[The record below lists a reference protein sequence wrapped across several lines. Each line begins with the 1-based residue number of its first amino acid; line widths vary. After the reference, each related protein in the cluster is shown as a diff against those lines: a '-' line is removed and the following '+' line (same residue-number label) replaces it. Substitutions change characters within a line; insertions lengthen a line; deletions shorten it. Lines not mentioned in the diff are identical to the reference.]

1 MRRLGFAGV
10 AALAVATAGCAA
22 SSPGAINAAGT
33 RVLAPAVQHL
43 REVAH
48 TGNVGALRAAV
59 HQFQALVRQ
68 EQQRGDITASRATA
82 LLDAADI
89 LLQDAKPSPSPTP
102 TVVPTST
109 SPTPTPT
116 SASPTPPPTTPPPT
130 TPPPTSS
137 SPSPVVSAS
146 VAADGTPAPAR
157 SAGAPAGQP
166 SPSP

>member
-1 MRRLGFAGV
+1 MRRIGFA
-10 AALAVATAGCAA
+10 AAVTLAAATGCAS

-33 RVLAPAVQHL
+33 RVLGPAVQHL

-48 TGNVGALRAAV
+48 TGNFGALRAAV
-59 HQFQALVRQ
+59 HQFEALVRQ
-68 EQQRGDITASRATA
+68 EQQRGDVTDARATA

-102 TVVPTST
+102 SVTPTST

-130 TPPPTSS
+130 TPPPSSS
-137 SPSPVVSAS
+137 SPTPVVSAS
-146 VAADGTPAPAR
+146 VGAAGSPAPAR

-166 SPSP
+166 TPSG